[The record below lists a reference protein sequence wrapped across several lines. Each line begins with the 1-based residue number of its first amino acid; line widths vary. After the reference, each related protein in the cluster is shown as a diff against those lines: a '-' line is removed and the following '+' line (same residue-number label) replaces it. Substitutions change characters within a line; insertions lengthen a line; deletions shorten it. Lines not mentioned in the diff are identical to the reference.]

1 MTGLKAAVLDGR
13 AIMEVGGPDA
23 RDFLQGLVTANVET
37 LQPGAARNGALL
49 TLSYLGGVRTVP
61 NYNVMG
67 VAKAALEASTR
78 YLAYDLGPKKIRVS
92 RLAVGSGTNGIGG
105 ASNQTRKLGIGGLAG
120 MFRAAYDQGVF
131 FWDSA
136 DQYGTHPHMKEAL
149 KSVPRE
155 KVVILTKTHAS
166 TAAEM
171 RADIDRF
178 RREIGTDYIDI
189 LLLHCMM
196 DSGWPQRKRGAM
208 DVINELQSKGIVR
221 TKGVSC
227 HTMAALRTAASHP
240 WVEVDLARINPA
252 GVQMDA
258 SPSEVLPV
266 LKQMKAAGKG
276 IIGMKILGA
285 GALRRRADEC
295 LQYALAQD
303 VVDCFTIG
311 HESVAELNDTIRRIP
326 AASRRG

>member
-1 MTGLKAAVLDGR
+1 MQAMNRRTLFRAGAGLAVFRSFPYSLYASVQEKR
-13 AIMEVGGPDA
+13 ASDI
-23 RDFLQGLVTANVET
+23 VE
-37 LQPGAARNGALL
+37 
-49 TLSYLGGVRTVP
+49 
-61 NYNVMG
+61 
-67 VAKAALEASTR
+67 
-78 YLAYDLGPKKIRVS
+78 LGPRKIRVS
-92 RLAVGSGTNGIGG
+92 RLAAGSGTNGVGG
-105 ASNQTRKLGIGGLAG
+105 ASNQTRRLGLKGLADL
-120 MFRAAYDQGVF
+120 FHAAYDQGVF

-136 DQYGTHPHMKEAL
+136 DQYGTHPHVREAL
-149 KSVPRE
+149 KRVPRE

-166 TAAEM
+166 TEKEM

-178 RREIGTDYIDI
+178 RRELGTDYIDI

-196 DSGWPQRKRGAM
+196 DAGWPQRKRGAM
-208 DVINELQSKGIVR
+208 EVINELQSKGIVR

-258 SPSEVLPV
+258 SPAEVLPV
-266 LKQMKAAGKG
+266 LRQMKAAGKG
-276 IIGMKILGA
+276 VIGMKIYGA

-303 VVDCFTIG
+303 AVDCFTIG
-311 HESVAELNDTIRRIP
+311 CESIGELEDTIRRI
-326 AASRRG
+326 AAAGRHS

>member
-1 MTGLKAAVLDGR
+1 LFRSFPHFLYASAVEKR
-13 AIMEVGGPDA
+13 ASDI
-23 RDFLQGLVTANVET
+23 VE
-37 LQPGAARNGALL
+37 
-49 TLSYLGGVRTVP
+49 
-61 NYNVMG
+61 
-67 VAKAALEASTR
+67 
-78 YLAYDLGPKKIRVS
+78 LGPKKIRVS
-92 RLAVGSGTNGIGG
+92 RLAAGSGTNGVGG
-105 ASNQTRKLGIGGLAG
+105 ASNQTRKLGLGGLAD

-136 DQYGTHPHMKEAL
+136 DQYGTHPHVREAL
-149 KSVPRE
+149 KRVPRE

-171 RADIDRF
+171 KADIDRF
-178 RREIGTDYIDI
+178 RRELGTDYIDI

-196 DSGWPQRKRGAM
+196 DAGWPQRKRGAM
-208 DVINELQSKGIVR
+208 EYISELQAKGIVK

-227 HTMAALRTAASHP
+227 HTMAALRAAAASP
-240 WVEVDLARINPA
+240 WVEVDLARFNPA

-258 SPSEVLPV
+258 SPPEVLAV

-295 LQYALAQD
+295 LQYALAHD
-303 VVDCFTIG
+303 VIDCFTIG
-311 HESVAELNDTIRRIP
+311 HESIAELNDTVRRIP